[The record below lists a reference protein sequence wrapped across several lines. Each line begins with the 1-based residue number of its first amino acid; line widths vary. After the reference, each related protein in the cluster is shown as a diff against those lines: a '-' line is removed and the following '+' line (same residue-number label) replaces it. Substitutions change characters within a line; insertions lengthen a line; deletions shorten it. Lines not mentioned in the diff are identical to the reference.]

1 MSLVTARPCF
11 CAYNRTMDIRTPRNV
26 KLSAF
31 YRRSF
36 AFRTVRDRLPVI
48 LTKTIDSLSQQKDD
62 IAKEYGNEAREDIK
76 NVIGKLSRLK
86 YEIQT
91 NKPLKNIRSKA
102 SDANTYNE
110 FIRERDSQEGPPTPF
125 HSVWLL
131 VECYMYRKIWEAFE
145 KTKFLKEFDPFQ
157 TNKEKLFHSSID
169 QMKET
174 IAYLQ
179 KITETPSPNKDEFFM
194 LLQMNL
200 WSNKCDLSLHPDG
213 VNPVLTNQINELS
226 DKILVNDSEK
236 VWNALIDSS
245 GDVVDIVLD
254 NAGAELIADLALAD
268 YLIKKGICKK
278 VNFHVKKI
286 PWFISDVT
294 LKDFKWTI
302 EQLSKMYEE
311 PLVQSTGDAWS
322 KNFEN
327 LNWTIKT
334 SDFWTLPVE
343 YAHMH
348 KYDRILYE
356 ELSLSKL
363 IFLKGDVSF
372 RKLFREINYNPE
384 APVAEAQ
391 GFFGP
396 SKICSIRTIK
406 SEIICGFP
414 KGLADKCEIENKK
427 WMETG
432 EYGVIQFSD
441 KIVPLME
448 ESELK
453 IFSNLLPVIKSGES
467 AMSMWA
473 GIIAVAADTSCLCRN

>member
-254 NAGAELIADLALAD
+254 NAGTEFLTDLCLAH
-268 YLIKKGICKK
+268 YITRLGFAKII
-278 VNFHVKKI
+278 NFHVKNI
-286 PWFISDVT
+286 PWFVSDVMV
-294 LKDFKWTI
+294 KDVKWTL
-302 EQLSKMYEE
+302 ESLTACDF
-311 PLVQSTGDAWS
+311 QSLQSMGEIWI
-322 KNFEN
+322 KNFQN
-327 LNWTIKT
+327 KIWNIKT

-343 YAHMH
+343 FEMMH
-348 KYDRILYE
+348 KYDRPLYQ
-356 ELSLSKL
+356 SLSCSKMI
-363 IFLKGDVSF
+363 IFKGDLNY
-372 RKLFREINYNPE
+372 RKLFRETFWNPE
-384 APVAEAQ
+384 TSVAKAQ
-391 GFFGP
+391 GNFGP
-396 SKICSIRTIK
+396 SKLCSIRTCK
-406 SEIICGFP
+406 SDIICGFP
-414 KGLADKCEIENKK
+414 EGLADICDDKDPL
-427 WMETG
+427 WMENG
-432 EYGVIQFSD
+432 NYGVIQFSD
-441 KIVPLME
+441 KVVPLK
-448 ESELK
+448 SE
-453 IFSNLLPVIKSGES
+453 
-467 AMSMWA
+467 
-473 GIIAVAADTSCLCRN
+473 ADVDS